1 MKETKVSKVKAV
13 LAEMGDVMT
22 DKEIAK
28 YAECSE
34 SFVYKVRKGKY
45 YTPKLSVKKRATQV
59 AKEQAIARNTELA
72 MKEKKRG
79 RPAKTSIAIKTQT
92 VEQRQVSIREAVD
105 AMLNLVASKKNL
117 FVSFDSSRYLVELMW
132 QDEVYQVP
140 PAEVEQTLSAMKYL
154 EDRELKWRVE

>member
-13 LAEMGDVMT
+13 LAEMGDVMS

-45 YTPKLSVKKRATQV
+45 YTPKAT
-59 AKEQAIARNTELA
+59 AKAQAIAKNKR
-72 MKEKKRG
+72 RG
-79 RPAKTSIAIKTQT
+79 RPAKAKTSVAIK
-92 VEQRQVSIREAVD
+92 VEAKKEVSIREAVD

-117 FVSFDSSRYLVELMW
+117 FVSFDSKRYLVELMW
-132 QDEVYQVP
+132 NDEIYQVP